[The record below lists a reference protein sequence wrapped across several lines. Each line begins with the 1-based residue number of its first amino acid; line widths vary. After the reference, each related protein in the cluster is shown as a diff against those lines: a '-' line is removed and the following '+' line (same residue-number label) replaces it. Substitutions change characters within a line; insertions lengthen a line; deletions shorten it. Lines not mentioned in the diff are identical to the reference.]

1 MNTCPG
7 LDTAVYPCWIPRET
21 RHGTREKH
29 IIRGV
34 HLREPVRCYW
44 RKTSRGTHLRLCFWL
59 ILLLAGNFFF
69 FFFFLSQSPGF
80 ERLGSG
86 HFFSSTAA
94 PDPGEDTAGWSGWSG
109 WSPPRASYYLSWSCS
124 AVRRRQTVSSSPSR
138 FCTCVPVWR
147 DETLGRPDR
156 TGWMLF
162 KLGSNQFTYK

>member
-69 FFFFLSQSPGF
+69 LFFLFKSVS
-80 ERLGSG
+80 RLWTPRQWTLLLQHSGSG
-86 HFFSSTAA
+86 SRRGH
-94 PDPGEDTAGWSGWSG
+94 G
-109 WSPPRASYYLSWSCS
+109 RM
-124 AVRRRQTVSSSPSR
+124 VRMVSSARIILSFLVLLCCSSPANGKQQS
-138 FCTCVPVWR
+138 FTLLHMCAG
-147 DETLGRPDR
+147 ETLGRPDR